1 MKPTSSPIRRSLG
14 LRRLPS
20 RGAQTTV
27 EPAIPNDQLIAL
39 YKTMLR
45 IRQFEDRIYF
55 LFLQGMMPGTIH
67 LYQGQEAVAAGV
79 CANLRK
85 DDVITSTHRP
95 HGHAIAKGV
104 SLRSMMAELFAKSTG
119 CCKAKGGS
127 MHMGDMAVGAIPAI
141 AIVAAGMPIATGAAL
156 AFKMRKTDRV
166 AACFFGD
173 GGSNEGA
180 FHEAIN
186 MASIWSL
193 PVIFVCENN
202 LYGASTH
209 VSKVV
214 KVAQIS
220 ERAAA
225 YGIQGVTVDGNDAVA
240 VFTATRQAVEHARA
254 GQGPT
259 LIECMTYR
267 LGGHSRRDAC
277 GYRPEGEKEE
287 WAKRDPLLLM
297 KNRLLKEAI
306 CTEAAWDQLAQD
318 VEREIEDAVQFA
330 QSSPDPRP
338 EDALKDVYA

>member
-1 MKPTSSPIRRSLG
+1 VGRT
-14 LRRLPS
+14 
-20 RGAQTTV
+20 
-27 EPAIPNDQLIAL
+27 IPNDVLIQL
-39 YKTMLR
+39 YTTMLR

-67 LYQGQEAVAAGV
+67 LYQGQEAIAAGV

-104 SLRSMMAELFAKSTG
+104 TVRSMMAELFAKSTG

-127 MHMGDMAVGAIPAI
+127 MHVGDMSVGAIPAI

-156 AFKMRKTDRV
+156 AFKMTKSDRV
-166 AACFFGD
+166 AVCFFGD

-186 MASIWSL
+186 MASIWNL
-193 PVIFVCENN
+193 PVVFVCENN

-220 ERAAA
+220 ERAAG
-225 YGIQGVTVDGNDAVA
+225 YGIPGVTVDGNNAIAVY
-240 VFTATRQAVEHARA
+240 TATQEAVERARA
-254 GQGPT
+254 GEGPT

-267 LGGHSRRDAC
+267 VGGHSRRDAC
-277 GYRPEGEKEE
+277 GYRPEGEKEQ

-297 KNRLLKEAI
+297 KNHLVSEGI
-306 CTEAAWDQLAQD
+306 CTEAACDQLAQD
-318 VEREIEDAVQFA
+318 VERELDEAVEFA
-330 QSSPDPRP
+330 KSSPDPRP
-338 EDALKDVYA
+338 EDLLKDVYA